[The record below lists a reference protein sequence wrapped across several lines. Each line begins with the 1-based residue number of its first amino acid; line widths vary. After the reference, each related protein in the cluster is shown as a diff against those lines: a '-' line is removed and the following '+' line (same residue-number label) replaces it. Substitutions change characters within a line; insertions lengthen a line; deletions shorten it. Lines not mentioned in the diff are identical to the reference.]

1 MQETPAAQAALSSPQ
16 TKCFTSLT
24 QEQELWEE
32 LCASPLCQLPAP
44 QQAELWSFVPRS
56 SCPYQHLLQILKF
69 QETTHIWD
77 LFQVVLGGDRNSA
90 IAVAPAPGRVS
101 EGHVWDQLGPR
112 ATLQV
117 IGEGQGWTCRSGK
130 STVHQSTLT
139 CCHISW
145 PCAAK
150 G

>member
-24 QEQELWEE
+24 HEQELWEE

-56 SCPYQHLLQILKF
+56 SCPYPHLLQILKF

-77 LFQVVLGGDRNSA
+77 LFQVVLA
-90 IAVAPAPGRVS
+90 A
-101 EGHVWDQLGPR
+101 
-112 ATLQV
+112 
-117 IGEGQGWTCRSGK
+117 GEGTGTLPLQWPQLQGGCLKVMFGTSWTPGPPYRQLERDRVGPVAVGRAQCTK
-130 STVHQSTLT
+130 A
-139 CCHISW
+139 
-145 PCAAK
+145 P
-150 G
+150 